1 MTRLVVGLLV
11 FCLSGVPLLA
21 RSAETSTILTESAN
35 GTRSLKPFTVGD
47 RWELQ
52 WDSSDGLI
60 VWLMDAKGAAV
71 QQLAA
76 QHKPGK
82 GSTFHPTGGSYY
94 LRITSSG
101 DWTITVVQ
109 LP

>member
-1 MTRLVVGLLV
+1 MLIRLLV
-11 FCLSGVPLLA
+11 IVILFCSPLSLSQATDPTVV
-21 RSAETSTILTESAN
+21 LTESAN
-35 GTRSLKPFTVGD
+35 GTRSLTPFTIGD
-47 RWELQ
+47 RWEIQ
-52 WDSSDGLI
+52 WNSSDGLI
-60 VWLMDAKGAAV
+60 VWLMTAKGEVV

>member
-1 MTRLVVGLLV
+1 VTRIGLLV
-11 FCLSGVPLLA
+11 LVSCLCLSPLALFA
-21 RSAETSTILTESAN
+21 ADQPPILTESAS

-52 WDSSDGLI
+52 WDSSEGLI

-101 DWTITVVQ
+101 DWTVTVMQ

>member
-1 MTRLVVGLLV
+1 MRIGLLLLV
-11 FCLSGVPLLA
+11 SCLCFSPLALYA
-21 RSAETSTILTESAN
+21 ADQPTILTESAS
-35 GTRSLKPFTVGD
+35 GTRSLRPFTVGD

-60 VWLMDAKGAAV
+60 VWLMTEKGTAV

-101 DWTITVVQ
+101 DWTVRVVQ